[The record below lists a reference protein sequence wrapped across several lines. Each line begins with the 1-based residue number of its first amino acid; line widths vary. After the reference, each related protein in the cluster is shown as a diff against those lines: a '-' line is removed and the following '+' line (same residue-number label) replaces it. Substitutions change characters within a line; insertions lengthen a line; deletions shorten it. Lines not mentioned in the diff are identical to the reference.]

1 MGCVVDTT
9 EQACA
14 STAMNVGWRP
24 MACLVPWTLSV
35 SGIGSKKCHCN
46 GNGGVTAESD
56 VKGRSGLCNLIQVV
70 PAVGARDTVV
80 TGRGCKGG
88 LRFSW
93 IVDWAGIPDYR
104 AYRWLRVA
112 YQ

>member
-1 MGCVVDTT
+1 MCQYCDERGV
-9 EQACA
+9 
-14 STAMNVGWRP
+14 TADGAP
-24 MACLVPWTLSV
+24 
-35 SGIGSKKCHCN
+35 GSKDIMCQWDRRKKCHCN

-56 VKGRSGLCNLIQVV
+56 VKGRTGLCNLIQVV
-70 PAVGARDTVV
+70 SAVGARDTFV

-104 AYRWLRVA
+104 AYRWLRIA